1 MDMSRH
7 NADLAFTG
15 SYNTGTVR
23 ADETRVL
30 RIHKSFY
37 FYHIQNRYPLC
48 DAYNQF
54 NSRVHRLHNRICCKC
69 SRHINDRCIGLGLS
83 HRLINGV
90 KNRNAINF
98 CTAFARRYTTHH
110 LCAVGN
116 HLLCMKSSLLTGN
129 SLADNSRVFIN
140 KDAHKTSILP
150 LSVSVIRDRKR
161 FLYLR
166 TRFTV
171 TNHGFFAAFTTFSA
185 ASLIFS
191 AVIMFSPDSAKVFLP
206 KSIFVPCNLT
216 TSGTFTPTSLAAAI
230 TPSAIISHLIIPP
243 KIFIKTA
250 LTFSSDIR
258 ILNAA
263 ITCSLLAPPPTSRKL
278 AGMP

>member
-54 NSRVHRLHNRICCKC
+54 NSRVHCLHDGICRKC
-69 SRHINDRCIGLGLS
+69 SRHIDNRCSCLCLS
-83 HRLINGV
+83 HSFINRV
-90 KNRNAINF
+90 EYRNTIYFGA
-98 CTAFARRYTTHH
+98 TLAGRYTTHH
-110 LCAVGN
+110 LCTVGN
-116 HLLCMKSSLLTGN
+116 HLLCMKSSLFSGN

-140 KDAHKTSILP
+140 KDAHETSILP

-166 TRFTV
+166 TRFAV

-185 ASLIFS
+185 ASFIFS
-191 AVIMFSPDSAKVFLP
+191 AVMIFKPDSAKIFLP
-206 KSIFVPCNLT
+206 KSTFVP
-216 TSGTFTPTSLAAAI
+216 
-230 TPSAIISHLIIPP
+230 
-243 KIFIKTA
+243 
-250 LTFSSDIR
+250 
-258 ILNAA
+258 
-263 ITCSLLAPPPTSRKL
+263 
-278 AGMP
+278 